1 MAITPGSSE
10 QAGTVY
16 SSNSTAQHWQNYTW
30 YKVGK
35 LTDTSVTLNL
45 ACGIRSTGWGMS
57 INGGICGSTNFV
69 KTADGSTTYSSPDT
83 TSNYREVWGGFYSD
97 SGSWTSATLCEGSIT
112 ITRSKVAQTW
122 GLWTK
127 TVNSS
132 GYDEG
137 ESTSAVEVIVP
148 ALASYTISYNAN
160 KGSGA
165 PSSQTKWYGTNLTL
179 SSTKPTRTNYTFL
192 GWATSSTATSASY
205 QPGATYSA
213 NANLTLYAVWKANTY
228 TVSYNA
234 NGGTGAPSNQTKTAD
249 VNLTLSST
257 KPTRT
262 NYTFLGWATSSTA
275 TSASYQPG
283 ATYSANANLTLYAVW
298 QLAYVAPRISNIS
311 ATRYS
316 DSAATTKDDGGAYVK
331 LTFSWKTDKTVSSIK
346 AVGAGK
352 TTTISASGT
361 SGSVSVILSGFND
374 AEASYIITVTVADA
388 NGNSSSIVNVAGTHY
403 IFDCDKTGDFA
414 VGGVAGPI
422 TTSALYNTNKVATE
436 YSPGTIFYDAVR
448 YKHVQV
454 GISGRGSSST
464 TWSWRR
470 LVKSK
475 NPKTTGWG
483 AVHITGFM
491 GNLGVNA
498 IAVDWYTTL
507 KYSSTTPPVY
517 SATNLYGAN
526 EAYTYA
532 RIVVTEDAA
541 GYVSVW
547 FAGQEYFH
555 YDFLIQGDDIDVLD
569 ETPTTTT
576 PSETVVYNSGQPW
589 NATYGCK
596 VIPNGYGPQFAK
608 NIYATYL
615 SANGFEDSSSN
626 VHGKLIFYWGDNYT
640 DTGGIGGNVYK
651 QIWSG
656 SWSVGSTL
664 TIAKAY
670 LYNMFLIQV
679 NGFASLVPCYR
690 NYNLQKGSTAA
701 DTFGGSAAMP
711 SATAASLGDIWMS
724 TVRISMAKDA
734 TTKLT
739 LERCCNFNL
748 TGSTWNTKT
757 VTKVFGVI

>member
-165 PSSQTKWYGTNLTL
+165 PSSQTKWYGT
-179 SSTKPTRTNYTFL
+179 
-192 GWATSSTATSASY
+192 
-205 QPGATYSA
+205 
-213 NANLTLYAVWKANTY
+213 
-228 TVSYNA
+228 
-234 NGGTGAPSNQTKTAD
+234 
-249 VNLTLSST
+249 NLTLSST